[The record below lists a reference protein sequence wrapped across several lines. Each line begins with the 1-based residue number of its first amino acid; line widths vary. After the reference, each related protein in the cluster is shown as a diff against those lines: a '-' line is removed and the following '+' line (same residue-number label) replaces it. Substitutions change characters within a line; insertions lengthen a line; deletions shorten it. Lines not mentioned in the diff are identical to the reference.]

1 MNPWIFT
8 ESNSVCLSIIYFIL
22 LHPSLYHSEATPS
35 ILPLLQH
42 DKTIPRPC
50 WDDYLEHS
58 LPSSFRLHLCWTPFP
73 WERPFKRRC
82 WMTLWGEANKFP
94 FASDKTSTQ
103 TTETTLSK
111 PSLIHQWVYRSLGD
125 FRATAWFSE
134 RPVFYAWTLPKLQ
147 VAPLESFLSP
157 NNSLERSLMVF

>member
-1 MNPWIFT
+1 MNPWIST

-42 DKTIPRPC
+42 DKTTPRPC

-58 LPSSFRLHLCWTPFP
+58 LPSSFRLHFCWTPFP

-94 FASDKTSTQ
+94 FASDKTST
-103 TTETTLSK
+103 TD
-111 PSLIHQWVYRSLGD
+111 HR
-125 FRATAWFSE
+125 
-134 RPVFYAWTLPKLQ
+134 
-147 VAPLESFLSP
+147 
-157 NNSLERSLMVF
+157 NNSFQVKLNTPMSLSEPRWLQGHCMVLWTSCILRLDPAQIAGSTSGELPLSQQ